1 MYDKTT
7 LVRICSKIVK
17 HEASELRIQNRSV
30 MILCANSTNIVLSY
44 VERIRKNGPSLSIVG
59 HPLQLWL
66 HGLIFKNAPVSDPG
80 YVVYN
85 IYASTSMKIFWQKK
99 IPDLRY

>member
-7 LVRICSKIVK
+7 LVRIRRKIVK
-17 HEASELRIQNRSV
+17 HESSELWIQNRSAT
-30 MILCANSTNIVLSY
+30 MLCANSTNVVLSY
-44 VERIRKNGPSLSIVG
+44 VERIHKNWQSLSIVG

-66 HGLIFKNAPVSDPG
+66 HGLNFKNAPVSDPG

-85 IYASTSMKIFWQKK
+85 IYVYT
-99 IPDLRY
+99 